1 MLTLKGEH
9 GTYQLDD
16 NVPKKGKFG
25 GIITGRRVEDNL
37 AISAKRIIYP
47 ITQQDHEKLNRIITI
62 NHPSLARTIEIV
74 AADQSIFLIREFY
87 EGSNLKTIFKKN
99 SLHRHLSHHFFTKM
113 AISLLE
119 GLEQLHQMGL
129 LHRDIKPA
137 NIIIRHSPGEH
148 PRHWTPE
155 RAILIDFEQ
164 ASVYPLTS
172 ASRSPFAL
180 VYSPPEQL
188 LNHSELINA
197 SSDLFA
203 LSITL
208 FEMLAGRPPYM
219 DCNAEILLN
228 LQLTYPLKNVKGVD
242 PDLFNIL
249 AKASYKEPFP
259 LPPKRLPQ
267 DRIIQILETGIV
279 NRYHTAG
286 DFKVNLERFILTHP
300 EKPALPF
307 WKKWLKKLTGFKK

>member
-1 MLTLKGEH
+1 MLTIIGDH

-25 GIITGRRVEDNL
+25 GILTGRRVEDNM
-37 AISAKRIIYP
+37 AISAKRLIYP
-47 ITQQDHEKLNRIITI
+47 ITEQDHEKLKRIIAI
-62 NHPSLARTIEIV
+62 NHPSLAKTIELV
-74 AADQSIFLIREFY
+74 AAEQSIFLIREFY
-87 EGSNLKTIFKKN
+87 EGSSLKTVFKKN

-119 GLEQLHQMGL
+119 GVEHLHQTGL

-164 ASVYPLTS
+164 ASVYPVTS
-172 ASRSPFAL
+172 SSRSPFAL

-203 LSITL
+203 LAITMY
-208 FEMLAGRPPYM
+208 EMLAGRPPYM

-228 LQLTYPLKNVKGVD
+228 LQLTYPLKSVSGLN

-249 AKASYKEPFP
+249 VKAAYKEPFP

-267 DRIIQILETGIV
+267 ERIIQILETGIA
-279 NRYHTAG
+279 NRYQTARE
-286 DFKVNLERFILTHP
+286 FKMELENFILTHP
-300 EKPALPF
+300 EEPTQPY
-307 WKKWLKKLTGFKK
+307 WYKWLKKLMFLKK